1 MLMYDNVTAAIGGK
15 KIVKNLSVCF
25 PYGTITCIL
34 GPNGCGK
41 STLLQSLF
49 SPHYLQEGTI
59 LLDDRPLIQY
69 PAREKAM
76 RIAYLPQI
84 HEVPPITVRTLIMQG
99 RFPYIGM
106 LGKAS
111 RFDQLLVQRALD
123 DTNMSELAERNL
135 TTLSGGECKRAY
147 LGMIL
152 AQNTDYIILDEPTTF
167 LDIRHRLEL
176 LDLLSS
182 LRDRGKTIVVVLHD
196 INEALQLADII
207 ILLNDGI
214 LVKTLSRMEFL
225 NSDVIQEIFQVQMTY
240 QEVNHKTLTNFSLK
254 EK

>member
-1 MLMYDNVTAAIGGK
+1 MLMYDNVTASIGGK
-15 KIVKNLSVCF
+15 KIITNLSVSF

-34 GPNGCGK
+34 GPNGSGK
-41 STLLQSLF
+41 STLLKSLF
-49 SPHYLQEGTI
+49 SPQYLIEGEI
-59 LLDDRPLIQY
+59 LLDDRPITKY

-84 HEVPPITVRTLIMQG
+84 HEIPPITVRTLIIQG

-111 RFDQLLVQRALD
+111 RLDQHLVQQALI
-123 DTNMSELAERNL
+123 DTNMSELANRNL

-147 LGMIL
+147 IGMIL

-167 LDIRHRLEL
+167 LDIKHRLEL
-176 LDLLSS
+176 LELLST

-207 ILLNDGI
+207 VLLKDGS
-214 LVKTLSRMEFL
+214 LVKTLSHMEFL
-225 NSDVIQEIFQVQMTY
+225 NTDLIQDIFQVQMTY
-240 QEVNHKTLTNFSLK
+240 QEVDHRTLTNFSLK
-254 EK
+254 DK

>member
-1 MLMYDNVTAAIGGK
+1 MLMYDNVTAAVGGK
-15 KIVKNLSVCF
+15 EIVKNISVSF

-34 GPNGCGK
+34 GPNGSGK

-49 SPHYLQEGTI
+49 SPYYLKEGTI
-59 LLDDRPLIQY
+59 LLDDRPIMEY
-69 PAREKAM
+69 PSREKAM

-84 HEVPPITVRTLIMQG
+84 HEIPPITVRTLVMQG
-99 RFPYIGM
+99 RFPYTGM

-111 RFDQLLVQRALD
+111 RLDQRLVERALV
-123 DTNMSELAERNL
+123 DTNMSELANRDL

-167 LDIRHRLEL
+167 LDIKHRLEL
-176 LDLLSS
+176 LELLSA

-196 INEALQLADII
+196 INEALQLADIM
-207 ILLNDGI
+207 ILLNEGN
-214 LVKTLSRMEFL
+214 LVKTLSRMELL
-225 NSDVIQEIFQVQMTY
+225 NSNVIQEIFQVQMTFK
-240 QEVNHKTLTNFSLK
+240 EMNHKTLTNFSLK